1 MRFAGKR
8 INSNGGCSNTFFY
21 KDRQVRTH
29 LDELARERKLKT
41 SRTTIRAGID
51 ERAYELQRDAEI
63 ERKYKIQN
71 SYKEGELDKRIRKK
85 MVNIWYIPILANF
98 YKVADFN
105 LIRDTLFADAVS
117 SLDLII
123 SNANL

>member
-1 MRFAGKR
+1 
-8 INSNGGCSNTFFY
+8 
-21 KDRQVRTH
+21 
-29 LDELARERKLKT
+29 
-41 SRTTIRAGID
+41 
-51 ERAYELQRDAEI
+51 
-63 ERKYKIQN
+63 
-71 SYKEGELDKRIRKK
+71 